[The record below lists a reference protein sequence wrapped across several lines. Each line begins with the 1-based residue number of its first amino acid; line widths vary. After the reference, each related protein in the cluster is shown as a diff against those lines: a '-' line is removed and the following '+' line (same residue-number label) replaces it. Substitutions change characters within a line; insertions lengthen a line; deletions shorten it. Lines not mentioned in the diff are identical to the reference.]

1 MPVYCRHS
9 KSQEGS
15 SSNKH
20 NDEQI
25 HLHFTYISDHGE
37 TWSFASKFFLEI
49 INKSQCYY
57 SWSNKK
63 LKPLLETI
71 LANSTTIYTFA
82 DSGATKYFFQNK
94 NIEKNSCNPINGIFM
109 DNSIINPRI
118 INEKQKTAYHFSEME
133 QPLLSILL

>member
-1 MPVYCRHS
+1 MPVHIVDTVNHKKEAAATNTMMNRSICILHI
-9 KSQEGS
+9 SQTMERLEVLQV
-15 SSNKH
+15 KK
-20 NDEQI
+20 I
-25 HLHFTYISDHGE
+25 
-37 TWSFASKFFLEI
+37 LEI

-71 LANSTTIYTFA
+71 LANSTTIYSVA

-109 DNSIINPRI
+109 DNSIINPRT
-118 INEKQKTAYHFSEME
+118 INE
-133 QPLLSILL
+133 